1 MAMDPP
7 AKPPSRPRRQ
17 AAEKALEEVHNIY
30 GHGTGHVGTKRP
42 RATSTD
48 RSKKS
53 RKRTHDHTPSRTFP
67 QGDDTPAQHKQ
78 TPTKKRTANHAG
90 LIEKEDVVYVDDMEE
105 RILAEARGITRKNI
119 PYGEFRSTFL
129 SRFKH
134 KDDRPQLN
142 IEAMKNVGIG
152 NWEQKS
158 FLRRLQNALPK
169 KVLFPGVF
177 CGLLLT

>member
-1 MAMDPP
+1 MDPP

-30 GHGTGHVGTKRP
+30 GHGIGHVGTKRP
-42 RATSTD
+42 RPTSTD

-53 RKRTHDHTPSRTFP
+53 RKRTHDQTPSRTFP

-78 TPTKKRTANHAG
+78 TPTKKRTAHHAG
-90 LIEKEDVVYVDDMEE
+90 LIEKEDVVYVDEMAD
-105 RILAEARGITRKNI
+105 RILAEVTRKNI
-119 PYGEFRSTFL
+119 PYDLFRSRFL

-142 IEAMKNVGIG
+142 IEAIKNAGIG
-152 NWEQKS
+152 SWEQKS
-158 FLRRLQNALPK
+158 FFRRLQKALPK
-169 KVLFPGVF
+169 KVLFRVSFAAF
-177 CGLLLT
+177 C